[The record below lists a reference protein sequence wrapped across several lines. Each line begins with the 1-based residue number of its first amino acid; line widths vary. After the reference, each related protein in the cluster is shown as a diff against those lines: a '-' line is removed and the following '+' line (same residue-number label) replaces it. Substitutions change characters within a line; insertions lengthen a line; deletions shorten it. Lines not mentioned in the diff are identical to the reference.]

1 MNVNVVKEV
10 VKEFYSS
17 PEYKQ
22 IIFLMDGGDIIISKD
37 LVNEMIVYY
46 DTLKVTTIQDS
57 IIYYNIS
64 NIKIIHLEK

>member
-17 PEYKQ
+17 PEYEQ
-22 IIFLMDGGDIIISKD
+22 IIFLIDDDIIIHKD
-37 LVNEMIVYY
+37 SVNEIIVYY
-46 DTLKVTTIQDS
+46 DTLKVTTIRNS

-64 NIKIIHLEK
+64 NIKIIQLL